1 MGKMYQ
7 ALKQIDAVVAEHGL
21 DLFRTRGLISLK
33 LGFMV
38 GLISEDTPDDPEKL
52 QSLLDAAEEVLG
64 VRLYI

>member
-7 ALKQIDAVVAEHGL
+7 ALKQVDAVIAEQGM

-38 GLISEDTPDDPEKL
+38 GLISEDTPDDADRL
-52 QSLLDAAEEVLG
+52 TALLDAAEEVLG
-64 VRLYI
+64 VRIHI

>member
-1 MGKMYQ
+1 MYQ
-7 ALKQIDAVVAEHGL
+7 ALKQIDALIVEQGR

-52 QSLLDAAEEVLG
+52 QALLDAAEDVLD
-64 VRLYI
+64 VRIHV